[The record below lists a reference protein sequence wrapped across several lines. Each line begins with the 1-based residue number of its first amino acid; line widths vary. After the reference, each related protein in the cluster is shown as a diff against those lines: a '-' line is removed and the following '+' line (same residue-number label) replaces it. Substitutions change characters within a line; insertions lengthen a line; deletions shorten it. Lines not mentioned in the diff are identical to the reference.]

1 MATFAAKNSVEM
13 KKKPMIILKELI
25 FFVLV
30 STALATGRRSRI
42 HNEVRQQSSFS
53 TKL

>member
-30 STALATGRRSRI
+30 STSGASNWQAFEDS
-42 HNEVRQQSSFS
+42 Q
-53 TKL
+53 